1 MFVFNPSSS
10 GMGTRN
16 PNQEAPACLLVVED
30 EEQLRLL
37 MTRALTQ
44 DGYLTLSASDGIEGL
59 AILERESDRIDLVI
73 TDLVMPRL
81 GGLGLYQA
89 ARRQNIAVPMLF
101 TSAGAH
107 QDAQTELPPDARLS
121 FLRKPWTLE
130 ELGRAIRWALEDG
143 AEDRP

>member
-1 MFVFNPSSS
+1 MFAFNPSPS
-10 GMGTRN
+10 GTGARK
-16 PNQEAPACLLVVED
+16 PNQQPPACLLVVED

-37 MTRALTQ
+37 MTRTLTQ
-44 DGYLTLSASDGIEGL
+44 DGYLTLSAADGIEGL
-59 AILERESDRIDLVI
+59 AILERESDRVDLVI

-89 ARRQNIAVPMLF
+89 ARRQGMAVPMLF

-107 QDAQTELPPDARLS
+107 QDAQTVLPPDGRLS

-143 AEDRP
+143 DPDEP